1 MISII
6 VAIAR
11 NGVIGN
17 GNALIWRIAEDLR
30 RFKALTTG
38 HPVIMGRKTYE
49 SIGRPLPN
57 RTNVV
62 VTRRKDY
69 RPEGCLVAGSL
80 EQAVGLFDPSE
91 EIFIIGGAQIYAQA
105 MPMADRLYLTEID
118 SDYEGDTRFPPF
130 GPFPC
135 FRAVV
140 SQRRQR
146 THRDSVSLSVHSLII
161 PSVSRPRGLSHC
173 RNVPRDL
180 VRRQPFESHGTVYD
194 ASHRYP
200 TRECGIPPQT
210 P

>member
-49 SIGRPLPN
+49 SIGCPLPN

-118 SDYEGDTRFPPF
+118 SDYEGDTRFPEWKREEWTLLSEERHERGREVRP
-130 GPFPC
+130 
-135 FRAVV
+135 AVRI
-140 SQRRQR
+140 QKLHPHER
-146 THRDSVSLSVHSLII
+146 IA
-161 PSVSRPRGLSHC
+161 RPAG
-173 RNVPRDL
+173 
-180 VRRQPFESHGTVYD
+180 
-194 ASHRYP
+194 
-200 TRECGIPPQT
+200 
-210 P
+210 

>member
-118 SDYEGDTRFPPF
+118 SDYEGEWKREEWTLLSEERHERGERYDRPF
-130 GPFPC
+130 A
-135 FRAVV
+135 FRNYI
-140 SQRRQR
+140 R
-146 THRDSVSLSVHSLII
+146 TK
-161 PSVSRPRGLSHC
+161 
-173 RNVPRDL
+173 
-180 VRRQPFESHGTVYD
+180 E
-194 ASHRYP
+194 
-200 TRECGIPPQT
+200 
-210 P
+210 

>member
-17 GNALIWRIAEDLR
+17 GNALIWHIAEDLR

-49 SIGRPLPN
+49 SIGCPLPN

-105 MPMADRLYLTEID
+105 MPMA
-118 SDYEGDTRFPPF
+118 
-130 GPFPC
+130 
-135 FRAVV
+135 
-140 SQRRQR
+140 
-146 THRDSVSLSVHSLII
+146 
-161 PSVSRPRGLSHC
+161 
-173 RNVPRDL
+173 
-180 VRRQPFESHGTVYD
+180 
-194 ASHRYP
+194 AS
-200 TRECGIPPQT
+200 T
-210 P
+210 

>member
-105 MPMADRLYLTEID
+105 MPMADRVYLTEID
-118 SDYEGDTRFPPF
+118 SDYEGDTRFPEWKREEWTLLSEERHERGERYDRPF
-130 GPFPC
+130 A
-135 FRAVV
+135 FRNYI
-140 SQRRQR
+140 R
-146 THRDSVSLSVHSLII
+146 TK
-161 PSVSRPRGLSHC
+161 
-173 RNVPRDL
+173 
-180 VRRQPFESHGTVYD
+180 E
-194 ASHRYP
+194 
-200 TRECGIPPQT
+200 
-210 P
+210 